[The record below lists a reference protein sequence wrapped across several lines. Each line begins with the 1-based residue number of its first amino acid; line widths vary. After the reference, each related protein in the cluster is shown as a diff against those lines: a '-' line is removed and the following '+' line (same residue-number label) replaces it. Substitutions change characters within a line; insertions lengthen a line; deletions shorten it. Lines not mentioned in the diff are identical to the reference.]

1 MIMNKNIYLGLV
13 LTACMSVVSAPL
25 LAEILP
31 APEHPTNN
39 ITAAATS
46 PEEHSESAKLEMQYA
61 EHNKAMAEHFRSVA
75 LEYEKAGHKDL
86 MTHYERMAEHHDAL
100 AKEHEKAAATH
111 EKMAKPK

>member
-1 MIMNKNIYLGLV
+1 MNKNTYLGLA

-25 LAEILP
+25 LAAIVP
-31 APEHPTNN
+31 APEQPINN
-39 ITAAATS
+39 ITATATT
-46 PEEHSESAKLEMQYA
+46 PEAHSESAKLEMQYA

-86 MTHYERMAEHHDAL
+86 MTHYERMAEHHEAL